1 MKSGFPLLTL
11 TMQAWQDSDGGEG
24 DHGQLALASFGGIL
38 HTGSVREIIM
48 ACLQLEDL
56 SHMMIASPLLRA
68 YCENSTAAEDKWQ
81 KAVDKLNSMHKEDG
95 EQHYHGFEEEQSGI
109 AGDPRFIFDQV
120 TDSFTYNTAF
130 DGMSLRGKFN
140 LLFHF
145 QHLCI
150 NNLLGCFD
158 LGSDSMHG
166 GVCQWSAWRYLRASE
181 RARQRESARVR
192 AREREKESER
202 VKS

>member
-11 TMQAWQDSDGGEG
+11 TMQAGQDSDGGEG

-95 EQHYHGFEEEQSGI
+95 EQHYDGFEEEQSVI

-140 LLFHF
+140 CSTFNTCASTTCWAALIWAVTACMDAFLSG
-145 QHLCI
+145 LR
-150 NNLLGCFD
+150 
-158 LGSDSMHG
+158 G
-166 GVCQWSAWRYLRASE
+166 GTYE
-181 RARQRESARVR
+181 R
-192 AREREKESER
+192 ARERDRER
-202 VKS
+202 ARA